1 MRIFTLFLFFAF
13 QVIVVKAEV
22 TRKTIKELPDTG
34 QNTSYTNV
42 PGEDADYS
50 INPPNYTDLKNGII
64 LDNVTGL
71 QWQQTDAGE
80 MTHEQAIMYADTCTL
95 GGFTDWRLP
104 SPLEAYSIMI
114 FNRNKPP
121 LDITAFATS
130 TAEYWWTNLPQYN

>member
-1 MRIFTLFLFFAF
+1 MRIFYF
-13 QVIVVKAEV
+13 VILALHFSGLYAQEV
-22 TRKTIKELPDTG
+22 RKTINELPDTG
-34 QNTSYTNV
+34 QNTGYTNV

-80 MTHEQAIMYADTCTL
+80 MTDEQAIMYADTCTL
-95 GGFTDWRLP
+95 GGFTDWHLP
-104 SPLEAYSIMI
+104 SPLEAYSIVI

-121 LDITAFATS
+121 LDITTFSTS

>member
-50 INPPNYTDLKNGII
+50 INYTG
-64 LDNVTGL
+64 
-71 QWQQTDAGE
+71 
-80 MTHEQAIMYADTCTL
+80 
-95 GGFTDWRLP
+95 
-104 SPLEAYSIMI
+104 
-114 FNRNKPP
+114 
-121 LDITAFATS
+121 
-130 TAEYWWTNLPQYN
+130 